1 MPASESPET
10 ISMMINRPDGIAS
23 APSFA
28 KSASATAAGADA
40 GLVPQFRMMT
50 EALWASPVRNSLVAL
65 SGSMFAVI
73 AAAAY
78 GQIRLNTWNQPFYDA
93 LSKRDFA
100 EFLHQL
106 GIFGLIAGVLLV
118 LNVAQRWLSETAKI
132 KMREGLV
139 QDLVNNWMRPGR
151 AFRLAQAGAIG
162 VNPDQRLHE
171 DARHLTELSADLGIG
186 LLQASILLAM
196 FINVLWAISNQFS
209 FKVAGHD
216 IAIPGYMVWAAI
228 AYSGT
233 ASLLSYWVGRDL
245 VDRNVEHYARE
256 ADLRY
261 SLVRIS
267 DHIDAISLSGGE
279 ADEARHI
286 LADLAAVLAAMRK
299 IVSGIT
305 RLTWVTAGSGWI
317 TIVAPILAA
326 APLYFAGRLSFGGL
340 MLASGAFMQVQSS
353 LRWFVDNFSTI
364 ADWRAT
370 LLRVAAFRRAM
381 ICGDAPVE
389 AESHIDMAKGPA
401 GSIVI
406 QDLQI
411 VCPSGT
417 TRLAEGSV
425 TVGAGERVLVIGD
438 SRSGKTLLFRA
449 LAGLWLWGTGR
460 IALPKGEE
468 VQYMPRMPY
477 LPPGTLRATLAYP
490 LTPERVSGPACTDAL
505 SRFGLAR
512 LVPSL
517 DSIQRWDRDL
527 PEADRR
533 ALAFARVLLHRPA
546 WLVMDDVFN
555 VLDAPMLQR
564 VAEVFA
570 TELKGTGVIH
580 IGAGDGFAKAPT
592 KVAHLVRDTAKASDD
607 AEQS

>member
-1 MPASESPET
+1 
-10 ISMMINRPDGIAS
+10 MMINRPDGIAS
-23 APSFA
+23 APSFPNI
-28 KSASATAAGADA
+28 ASAAGSDA

-50 EALWASPVRNSLVAL
+50 DALWASPVRNRLLAL
-65 SGSMFAVI
+65 AGSIFAVVG
-73 AAAAY
+73 ATSY
-78 GQIRLNTWNQPFYDA
+78 GQIRLNSWNQPFYDA
-93 LSKRDFA
+93 LSKRDFPG
-100 EFLHQL
+100 FLHQL
-106 GIFGLIAGVLLV
+106 GIFALIASVLLT
-118 LNVAQRWLSETAKI
+118 LNVAQRWLGETAKI

-139 QDLVNNWMRPGR
+139 QDLVNHWLRPGR

-171 DARHLTELSADLGIG
+171 DARHLTELSADLAIG

-196 FINVLWAISNQFS
+196 FINVLWDISTQFT
-209 FKVAGHD
+209 FHVAGRD
-216 IAIPGYMVWAAI
+216 LAIPGYMVWAAI
-228 AYSGT
+228 VYSGS

-261 SLVRIS
+261 SLVRIN
-267 DHIDAISLSGGE
+267 DHIDAISLAGGE

-286 LADLAAVLAAMRK
+286 LGDLAAVLAAMRS
-299 IVSGIT
+299 IVTGIT

-326 APLYFAGRLSFGGL
+326 APLYFAGRLTFGGL

-370 LLRVAAFRRAM
+370 LLRVAAFRRAL
-381 ICGDAPVE
+381 IGVEAPV
-389 AESHIDMAKGPA
+389 APESQINFTEGPA
-401 GSIVI
+401 GTITI
-406 QDLQI
+406 EDLQI
-411 VCPSGT
+411 VCPAGT
-417 TRLAEGSV
+417 TRLAEGGLS
-425 TVGAGERVLVIGD
+425 VGAGEHVLVMGD
-438 SRSGKTLLFRA
+438 SGSGKTLFFRA
-449 LAGLWLWGTGR
+449 LAGLWLWGAGR

-468 VQYMPRMPY
+468 ILYMSRLPY

-490 LTPERVSGPACTDAL
+490 LAPERAGEAACTAAL
-505 SRFGLAR
+505 NRFGLAR

-517 DSIQRWDRDL
+517 NSIRRWDREL

-533 ALAFARVLLHRPA
+533 SLAFARAVLHRPA
-546 WLVMDDVFN
+546 WLVMDDVFSA
-555 VLDAPMLQR
+555 LDASMLQR

-570 TELKGTGVIH
+570 AELRGTGVIH

-592 KVAHLVRDTAKASDD
+592 NVVHLVREPAGSSENAK
-607 AEQS
+607 QS